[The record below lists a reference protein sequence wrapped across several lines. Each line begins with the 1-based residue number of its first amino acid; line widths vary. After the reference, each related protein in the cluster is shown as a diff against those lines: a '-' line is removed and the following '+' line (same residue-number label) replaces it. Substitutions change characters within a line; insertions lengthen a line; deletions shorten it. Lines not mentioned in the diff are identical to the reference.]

1 MGADLIKWVQKI
13 KWGADLIKWV
23 QKIKWDQEDL
33 HNSIRFRTDY
43 FRNSLA
49 IELIISEI
57 ASLGM
62 SLTFVIC
69 PGWLS
74 PLAPLL
80 APIFLLAYHV
90 WNETDLLEIESTQPE
105 LSPVT
110 QNVVLECSY
119 VKLWYIIPQ
128 YNNPTKVNKWVQY
141 KSWYFIDFF
150 CLMNRD
156 KISAKWR

>member
-13 KWGADLIKWV
+13 KWDH
-23 QKIKWDQEDL
+23 EDL
-33 HNSIRFRTDY
+33 QNSIRFRTDY

-110 QNVVLECSY
+110 QNVVFECSCHFST
-119 VKLWYIIPQ
+119 KWRIGEINLKSFEIID
-128 YNNPTKVNKWVQY
+128 NPTD
-141 KSWYFIDFF
+141 KSAY
-150 CLMNRD
+150 R
-156 KISAKWR
+156 